1 MKRFIVTGG
10 YGFIGSNLIKLLLK
24 KKFKVFNIDNLS
36 YSAQKYNLRD
46 IKSKNYLF
54 KKIDINNKKEITKIL
69 NKYKPHGI
77 FNLAADTHVDRSIDD
92 SYNFIKNNIL
102 GVYNLLE
109 VIKDYKQK
117 IRLVH
122 VSTDEVYGDIL
133 ASKRSNENFPYIPSS
148 PYSASKASS
157 DHLVN
162 AYVRT
167 HKIDAV
173 ISNCSNNY
181 GPRQFPEKLIPK
193 MIYNIL
199 HNKPLPIYAKGK
211 NSREWIYVDDHCDAL
226 IKLFFKGKSGEKYNI
241 GSGINCTNVFLI
253 KKILKIFSDKKIKVG
268 KKTKIIFVKDRP
280 GHDFRYALNSNKI
293 KKELKWKP
301 KINLNNGISKTVDW
315 YIKNQSYFSNISK
328 KLFSKRLG
336 KK

>member
-10 YGFIGSNLIKLLLK
+10 YGFIGSNLIKLMLK
-24 KKFKVFNIDNLS
+24 KKYKVFNIDNLS

-46 IKSKNYLF
+46 VKTKNYLF
-54 KKIDINNKKEITKIL
+54 KKVDINNRNEIIKIIKKF
-69 NKYKPHGI
+69 KPHGI
-77 FNLAADTHVDRSIDD
+77 FNLAADTHVDRSIDN
-92 SYNFIKNNIL
+92 SSNFIKNNIL

-109 VIKDYKQK
+109 IIKEYKKK

-122 VSTDEVYGDIL
+122 ISTDEVYGDIL
-133 ASKRSNENFPYIPSS
+133 GSKRSSEQFPYIPSS

-167 HKIDAV
+167 FKIDAV

-211 NSREWIYVDDHCDAL
+211 NSREWIYVDDHCEAL

-241 GSGINCTNVFLI
+241 GSGINCTNNYLI
-253 KKILKIFSDKKIKVG
+253 KKILKTFSRKKIKIG
-268 KKTKIIFVKDRP
+268 KKVRIIFVKDRP

-293 KKELKWKP
+293 KKKLKWKP
-301 KINLNNGISKTVDW
+301 KINLNQGISKTIDW
-315 YIKNQSYFSNISK
+315 YMENQNYFSSISK